1 MGGVNEALRAAEA
14 IGFPVAL
21 KILSPQILHK
31 TDVGGVAL
39 NLRSADEVRAAADRM
54 LQQVARLRPDASV
67 RGFTVQ
73 QMAVRPGA
81 RELILGLTC
90 DPVFGPVLLCGSGG
104 VEVELHRRHAVALPP
119 LNAALAGDL
128 LTRSGVR
135 PLLGAWR
142 SRPAADEAAVV
153 DSLLRL
159 SQLACDLAG
168 VAELDINPLLVDAQG
183 VIALDAR
190 VRLHRADAQPA
201 PLAIRPY
208 PQELETTLHVDD
220 QDLQLRPI
228 RPEDGERLREFYA
241 QASKA
246 DLRLRF
252 FQARREVPRSEL
264 ARFSQIDYDREMAF
278 VALPAADAQGR
289 QPIAGEVRAV
299 CDPDNEVAE
308 FAIQVASGW
317 QGRGLGRLLLA
328 RLVEHLRERG
338 TRELVGEC
346 LPENTGMAGL
356 ARAAGFSVRQR
367 EGLVEMRL
375 DLAQTST
382 VSR

>member
-1 MGGVNEALRAAEA
+1 
-14 IGFPVAL
+14 
-21 KILSPQILHK
+21 
-31 TDVGGVAL
+31 
-39 NLRSADEVRAAADRM
+39 
-54 LQQVARLRPDASV
+54 V

-73 QMAVRPGA
+73 AMAQRTGA

-90 DPVFGPVLLCGSGG
+90 DPVFGPVLLCGAGG
-104 VEVELHRRHAVALPP
+104 VEVELHRCHAVALPP
-119 LNAALAGDL
+119 LNAALARDL
-128 LTRSGVR
+128 LTRSGVE

-142 SRPAADEAAVV
+142 GRAAADEAAVI

-168 VAELDINPLLVDAQG
+168 VAELDVNPLLADTQG
-183 VIALDAR
+183 VLVLDAR
-190 VRLHRADAQPA
+190 VRLHRAGAQPA

-208 PQELETTLHVDD
+208 PQELESKLRVDG
-220 QDLQLRPI
+220 QDLLLRPI
-228 RPEDGERLREFYA
+228 RPEDGEHLREFYA
-241 QASKA
+241 QASQA

-252 FQARREVPRSEL
+252 FQSRREVPASEL

-278 VALPAADAQGR
+278 VALAPPGADGQ

-299 CDPDNEVAE
+299 CDPDNVRAE

-317 QGRGLGRLLLA
+317 QGKGLGRLLLA

-346 LPENTGMAGL
+346 LPENAAMAGL
-356 ARAAGFSVRQR
+356 ARAAGFAVRSR
-367 EGLVEMRL
+367 GGLVEMRL
-375 DLAQTST
+375 ELPQTST